1 MVKSG
6 MKEKPDYQSRPRV
19 STYRLSVHLNTA
31 IVIYSI
37 LLWNA
42 FNLLRPQTNG
52 NLISEFSAKNI
63 KSMRRGAIIILHF
76 IAFNI
81 LSGVCVAGIDA
92 GKLYNTWPLMNS
104 EYLTK
109 NNLFNTI

>member
-6 MKEKPDYQSRPRV
+6 MKDKPAYQSRPRV

-31 IVIYSI
+31 IIIYSI

-42 FNLLRPQTNG
+42 LNLLKPQING
-52 NLISEFSAKNI
+52 NKISEFSAKNM
-63 KSMRRGAIIILHF
+63 KSMRRGAILILHF

-81 LSGVCVAGIDA
+81 LSGVFVAGIDA

-104 EYLTK
+104 EYSTMIIK
-109 NNLFNTI
+109 N

>member
-6 MKEKPDYQSRPRV
+6 MKEKPAYQSRPRV
-19 STYRLSVHLNTA
+19 STYRLFVHLNTA
-31 IVIYSI
+31 IVIYST

-42 FNLLRPQTNG
+42 LNLLRPQKIDQQLT
-52 NLISEFSAKNI
+52 EFSLKNM

-76 IAFNI
+76 IACNI
-81 LSGVCVAGIDA
+81 ISGVCVAGIDA

-104 EYLTK
+104 E
-109 NNLFNTI
+109 